1 MEAKKIM
8 FIGAHPDDIELSCA
22 GLILNLKNKA
32 KEVFCVIASWGDY
45 GGLVSD
51 RISEQEKSFTCLRI
65 PEYVNLGWPDTKISV
80 NGENVKKLEEI
91 ISEQNPDLIFTHW
104 PEDTHQ
110 DHRSVAE
117 MVRSICYRK
126 NKNLIYFDSNSSLNF
141 NPNYFES
148 INWENKKAILELFK
162 SQINENVYPNILDR
176 AGEKARWYGMKS
188 GQPSAEGYKI
198 ERFVNG

>member
-22 GLILNLKNKA
+22 GLILNLKNKG
-32 KEVFCVIASWGDY
+32 KDVFCVIASWGDY
-45 GGLVSD
+45 GGMVSD
-51 RISEQEKSFTCLRI
+51 RISEQEKSFTCLGI
-65 PEYVNLGWPDTKISV
+65 PEYVNLGWPDTEIFV
-80 NGENVKKLEEI
+80 DGRNIKKLEEI

-117 MVRSICYRK
+117 MVKSICYRK

-141 NPNYFES
+141 TPNYFEG
-148 INWENKKAILELFK
+148 IDWFKKRDLLKNFK
-162 SQINENVYPNILDR
+162 SQIERSNIL
-176 AGEKARWYGMKS
+176 EKAGTKSRLYGIQS
-188 GQPSAEGYKI
+188 GKDFAEGYI
-198 ERFVNG
+198 VGRFING